1 MAPHRGKSAPFPS
14 KAEIRRFIEESEGR
28 VGKREIARAF
38 RISGNDR
45 IALKKIIRELEDDG
59 ALQRSGRRRMVAAG
73 RLPPV
78 TVVEITDI
86 DVDGELRAQP
96 VRAED
101 GEKPFTIFVLPQVRG
116 VATLGVGDR
125 VLARLTRSSD
135 GSYEAKP
142 IRVLDARRT
151 QLVGVYRV
159 HPGGGGR
166 IHPTDRRARNDYVVD
181 AGERIQAEDGEL
193 VLAEAVEGR
202 AHGLP
207 RARVRERLGP
217 MEAPSAISLLAI
229 HSHGIPVDFSKEALA
244 LADKAKPPQ
253 PGRRVDLRA
262 LPLVTI
268 DGADARDFDDAVW
281 AERDGKDGWHIV
293 VAIADVAHYVRPGDA
308 LDKDARERGNSVY
321 FPDRVVPMLPEG
333 LSNGLCSL
341 RPGEDRACIAAHIWL
356 NADGEI
362 NRHRF
367 ERALMRSAA
376 RLTYDQVEDAHQGRL
391 DDTTR
396 PLMADLI
403 TPLYGAYEALRKAND
418 ARGAL
423 DLDLPERRIVLADDG
438 TVESIGLAPRF
449 DSHRL
454 IEMFMIAANVA
465 AAETLEAKKKP
476 CMYRVHDQPSM
487 AKLEALREFLSGIGY
502 KLTRDRQ
509 VRATNF
515 NQILAKAADTP
526 QSHIVS
532 LVVLR
537 AQARAEYNPENIGH
551 FGLGLRR
558 YAHFTSPIR
567 RYADL
572 LVHRAIIDA
581 MGFGKDGL
589 PADAEESFKDTA
601 EHISRTERRAQLA
614 ERDASERYA
623 TLFMAAHVGAE
634 FEGRIN
640 GVTRFG
646 VFVSLDETQA
656 EGLIP
661 ASTLGTGRPHHDA
674 ERHRLVI
681 DGRAIE
687 LGQTVTVQL
696 MEAQNVTG
704 GLLFA
709 LEAVGGKPWTPGA
722 PKGSGAKAT
731 YRRGP
736 RGRKRSSRG

>member
-1 MAPHRGKSAPFPS
+1 MAPHRGKPAPFPS
-14 KAEIRRFIEESEGR
+14 KDEIRRFIEQSEGR

-38 RISGNDR
+38 HISGNDR
-45 IALKKIIRELEDDG
+45 IKLKKIIRELEAEG

-73 RLPPV
+73 RLPAV
-78 TVVEITDI
+78 AVIEISDI
-86 DVDGELRAQP
+86 DVDGELRARPGRVEEGDQVP
-96 VRAED
+96 A
-101 GEKPFTIFVLPQVRG
+101 IFVAPKVRG
-116 VATLGVGDR
+116 VAALGIGDR
-125 VLARLTRSSD
+125 VLAKLSRNSD

-142 IRVLDARRT
+142 IRVLDAGRA
-151 QLVGVYRV
+151 QLVGVYV
-159 HPGGGGR
+159 AHPDGGGR
-166 IHPTDRRARNDYVVD
+166 IQPTDRRARNDFVVES
-181 AGERIQAEDGEL
+181 GGRVQAEEGEL
-193 VLAEAVEGR
+193 VLAETIEGR

-207 RARVRERLGP
+207 RARVLERLGP
-217 MEAPSAISLLAI
+217 MDAPSAISLLAI
-229 HSHGIPVDFSKEALA
+229 HSHGIPVEFSKEALA
-244 LADKAKPPQ
+244 LAEKAKPP
-253 PGRRVDLRA
+253 PLGGRVDLRA

-281 AERDGKDGWHIV
+281 AEADGDGGWHIV
-293 VAIADVAHYVRPGDA
+293 VAIADVAHFVRAGDA
-308 LDKDARERGNSVY
+308 LDKAAHERGNSVY
-321 FPDRVVPMLPEG
+321 FPDRVVPMLPEA
-333 LSNGLCSL
+333 LSTGLCSL
-341 RPGEDRACIAAHIWL
+341 RPDEDRACIAAHIWL
-356 NADGEI
+356 GAEGKI
-362 NRHRF
+362 KRHRF

-376 RLTYDQVEDAHQGRL
+376 RLTYEQVEDAHQGRL
-391 DDTTR
+391 DETTQ
-396 PLMADLI
+396 PLMAGLI
-403 TPLYGAYEALRKAND
+403 APLYGAYKALRKAND

-423 DLDLPERRIVLADDG
+423 DLDLPERRINLAEDG
-438 TVESIGLAPRF
+438 TVESIGFAPRY

-465 AAETLEAKKKP
+465 AAETLEAKQRP

-537 AQARAEYNPENIGH
+537 AQARAEYNPDNIGH
-551 FGLGLRR
+551 FGLGLSR

-572 LVHRAIIDA
+572 LVHRALI
-581 MGFGKDGL
+581 DGL
-589 PADAEESFKDTA
+589 KFGADGLAADAEASFKETG
-601 EHISRTERRAQLA
+601 EHISRTERRAQVA
-614 ERDASERYA
+614 ERDAAERYA
-623 TLFMAAHVGAE
+623 TVFMAAHVGAQ
-634 FEGRIN
+634 FEGRVN

-646 VFVSLDETQA
+646 LFVSLDETQA

-661 ASTLGTGRPHHDA
+661 ASTLGGGRPHHDA

-681 DGRAIE
+681 DGHAIE
-687 LGQTVTVQL
+687 LGAPVTVQL

-709 LEAVGGKPWTPGA
+709 LQAVAGKAWSTGETGA
-722 PKGSGAKAT
+722 RAS

-736 RGRKRSSRG
+736 RGRHKSRRG